1 MVDDNSQTR
10 VMRKPC
16 RIVPGTKSVG
26 NYWQPR
32 EGMNLWACPVCPM
45 NEGMNF
51 CACPTHIKCCE
62 VSSLLETWRWHR
74 NQQTFSLVCGFKE
87 WLSGK
92 RDARKNR
99 RDL

>member
-16 RIVPGTKSVG
+16 RIVPVTKSVG

-32 EGMNLWACPVCPM
+32 EGMNLWARPVCPM

-51 CACPTHIKCCE
+51 CAYPTHIKCGESHPC
-62 VSSLLETWRWHR
+62 WRLGDGTGINKHFPW
-74 NQQTFSLVCGFKE
+74 FVGL
-87 WLSGK
+87 
-92 RDARKNR
+92 KNG
-99 RDL
+99 